1 MRKYVIVSKS
11 ELDDPDS
18 TIHFSQLSYTDKT
31 CLRYSLDGESA
42 VISYETPIPSFFS
55 GMDTYTYSQIQQIL
69 DGDEWTKTYTLE
81 EVQAMM

>member
-18 TIHFSQLSYTDKT
+18 TIDFSQLSYTDKT

-55 GMDTYTYSQIQQIL
+55 GLTTYTYSQISEIL
-69 DGDEWTKTYTLE
+69 DGEDWTEYYTQE
-81 EVQAMM
+81 EIESWS

>member
-18 TIHFSQLSYTDKT
+18 TIDFSQLLYTDKT
-31 CLRYSLDGESA
+31 HLRYSLDGESA

-55 GMDTYTYSQIQQIL
+55 GMDTYTYSQIQEIL